1 MNIMEYLREVE
12 QKYGLPQGY
21 LARVRQIESRNGQ
34 DTYNPKSGAA
44 GDFQFIPSTAK
55 AYNLSDPYDLY
66 QSADAAGRFA
76 RDNANVLRNKIGR
89 DPSAGELYLA
99 HQQGAG
105 GATKLLTNPDA
116 PAGQLLGTKAVA
128 WNGGDPNAP
137 ASQFASKW
145 MAKFSDGSTPAVPQS
160 QANSTVTP
168 DTSNVPGFMKDPMD
182 NDAALRRIAM
192 DDTRGLLDLYDDSE
206 VKPKTPDEALPPPP
220 TLTPNTSMLG
230 TTTMFSEMLKPR
242 RLRGLL

>member
-1 MNIMEYLREVE
+1 MDRATYLRQLEE
-12 QKYGLPQGY
+12 REKLPQGY
-21 LARVRQIESRNGQ
+21 LSRVWQIESRSGQ

-55 AYNLSDPYDLY
+55 AYNLANPYDFY
-66 QSADAAGRFA
+66 QSADAAARFA

-145 MAKFSDGSTPAVPQS
+145 MAKFSDGSTPSVPQA
-160 QANSTVTP
+160 QANATVTP
-168 DTSNVPGFMKDPMD
+168 DTSNVPGYMKDPMD
-182 NDAALRRIAM
+182 NDTALQRIAQ
-192 DDTRGLLDLYDDSE
+192 DDIRGLLDLYDPPE
-206 VKPKTPDEALPPPP
+206 AKPKTPDEPMQAP
-220 TLTPNTSMLG
+220 TLTPSAPSAGTATML
-230 TTTMFSEMLKPR
+230 SEMMQR
-242 RLRGLL
+242 RRPRGLL

>member
-1 MNIMEYLREVE
+1 MNPADYLRKIE
-12 QKYGLPQGY
+12 QQYNLPEGY
-21 LARVRQIESRNGQ
+21 LARTRQIESRNGQ
-34 DTYNPKSGAA
+34 NTYNPKSGAA

-55 AYNLSDPYDLY
+55 AYGLSDPYDFH

-76 RDNANVLRNKIGR
+76 RDNANVLRNRLGR

-105 GATKLLTNPDA
+105 GASKLLANPDA

-137 ASQFASKW
+137 ASQFAAKW
-145 MAKFSDGSTPAVPQS
+145 LAKFSDGSTPATPQA

-168 DTSNVPGFMKDPMD
+168 DTTNVPGFMKDPMD
-182 NDAALRRIAM
+182 NEGALRKIAS
-192 DDTRGLLDLYDDSE
+192 DDIRGLLDLFE
-206 VKPKTPDEALPPPP
+206 PGEIKPKTPDEPVQAP
-220 TLTPNTSMLG
+220 TLTPSGPTPA
-230 TTTMFSEMLKPR
+230 TTTMLSEMLKPR

>member
-1 MNIMEYLREVE
+1 MNPMDYLREVE

-21 LARVRQIESRNGQ
+21 LSRVRQIESRNGQ

-55 AYNLSDPYDLY
+55 AYNLTDPYDFQ

-76 RDNANVLRNKIGR
+76 RDNASVLRSKIGR

-145 MAKFSDGSTPAVPQS
+145 LAKFSDGSTPSTPSA

-168 DTSNVPGFMKDPMD
+168 DTTNVPGYMKDPMD
-182 NDAALRRIAM
+182 NDAALKKIAQ
-192 DDTRGLLDLYDDSE
+192 DDIRGLLDLYDPPE
-206 VKPKTPDEALPPPP
+206 AKPKTPDETMQAP
-220 TLTPNTSMLG
+220 TLTPSSPSVG
-230 TTTMFSEMLKPR
+230 SATMFSEMLKPR